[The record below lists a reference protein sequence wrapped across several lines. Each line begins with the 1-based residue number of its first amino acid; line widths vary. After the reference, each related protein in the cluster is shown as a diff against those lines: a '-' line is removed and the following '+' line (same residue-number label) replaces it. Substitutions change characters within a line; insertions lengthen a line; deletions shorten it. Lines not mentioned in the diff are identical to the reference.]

1 MNDSELEQKLKAV
14 RVPERPEEY
23 WDAFPRRVLAEL
35 RAAPAARQPERRWQ
49 PRLAWGF
56 ALAAACLLIGF
67 IIGHRQAG
75 GDRTQDR
82 ALAWLQNESALREV
96 LTLFP
101 NRVRAIVQDEHG
113 MQLVLSE
120 QADVPAST
128 PLWIKVCDGK
138 QCRAIVTFSGQELQI
153 AREKVEVLADAQGRI
168 TLVGNRLFWSS
179 AAPDRAT
186 GPLRIQARPLADA
199 M

>member
-1 MNDSELEQKLKAV
+1 MNDSELEKKLKAV

-23 WDAFPRRVLAEL
+23 WEAFPQRVLAEL
-35 RAAPAARQPERRWQ
+35 RAAPAARRPESRWQ

-67 IIGHRQAG
+67 IIGHRQVG
-75 GDRTQDR
+75 RDREVDSF
-82 ALAWLQNESALREV
+82 AWLQNESALREV

-101 NRVRAIVQDEHG
+101 NRVRAIIQDEHG

-138 QCRAIVTFSGQELQI
+138 QCRAMVTFSGQELQI
-153 AREKVEVLADAQGRI
+153 AREKVEVLADAQGRV
-168 TLVGNRLFWSS
+168 TLVGDQLFWSS
-179 AAPDRAT
+179 AEPDRAT
-186 GPLRIQARPLADA
+186 GRLRIQARPLPAVL
-199 M
+199 